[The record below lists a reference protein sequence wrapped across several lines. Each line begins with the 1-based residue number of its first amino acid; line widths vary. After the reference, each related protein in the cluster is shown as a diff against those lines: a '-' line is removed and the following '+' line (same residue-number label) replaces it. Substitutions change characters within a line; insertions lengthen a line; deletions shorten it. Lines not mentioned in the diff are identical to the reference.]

1 MAAITFTLEEILQIL
16 KSNNR
21 LPEQIVRS
29 EVKNDCIEFTVDTKM
44 FLLPVIPVSLKYISY
59 ENNIATFELNIVGSH
74 FNKALSMV
82 GNSYQSKL
90 PEYVKLELPKVL
102 IDLQKLFEHRKIKG
116 IRVKEIIQNNSNFTI
131 ITG

>member
-59 ENNIATFELNIVGSH
+59 ENNIATFELSIVGSH

-90 PEYVKLELPKVL
+90 PEYVKLDLPNVL

-116 IRVKEIIQNNSNFTI
+116 IHVKEIIQNNSNFTI